1 MIQPPYDI
9 IIADPPWHYQGQQ
22 QHGGAGSDPSGSAQQ
37 HYPTMTVTDMVQEIS
52 PANWSAADCL
62 LFMWATWPH
71 LDQAI
76 TLGHGWGFRYVHTP
90 FVWDKQRVN
99 PGYYTMTQTEPVLCF
114 KRGRIPAPR
123 GTRNERQ
130 LVSEA
135 RTTHSTK
142 PRAVQDRIARMWP
155 QARRLEMF
163 ARQPYPGWDAW
174 GNEL

>member
-1 MIQPPYDI
+1 MILPPYDI
-9 IIADPPWHYQGQQ
+9 IIADPPWHYKGQQ
-22 QHGGAGSDPSGSAQQ
+22 QHGGTGSDPSGSAQS
-37 HYPTMTVTDMVQEIS
+37 HYPTMTVADMIREIQ
-52 PANWSAADCL
+52 PADWAAPDCL

-76 TLGHGWGFRYVHTP
+76 ELGHGWGFRYVHTP

-114 KRGRIPAPR
+114 KRGRIPRPR

-142 PRAVQDRIARMWP
+142 PREVQDRIVRMWP

-163 ARQPYPGWDAW
+163 ARQAYAGWDAW
-174 GNEL
+174 GNEI

>member
-1 MIQPPYDI
+1 MTVADMIQEIKP
-9 IIADPPWHYQGQQ
+9 ADWT
-22 QHGGAGSDPSGSAQQ
+22 AR
-37 HYPTMTVTDMVQEIS
+37 
-52 PANWSAADCL
+52 DCL

-76 TLGHGWGFRYVHTP
+76 ALGHGWGFRYVHTP

-114 KRGRIPAPR
+114 KRGRIPTPR

-130 LVSEA
+130 LVIEA

-163 ARQPYPGWDAW
+163 ARQPYAGWDAW
-174 GNEL
+174 GNEI